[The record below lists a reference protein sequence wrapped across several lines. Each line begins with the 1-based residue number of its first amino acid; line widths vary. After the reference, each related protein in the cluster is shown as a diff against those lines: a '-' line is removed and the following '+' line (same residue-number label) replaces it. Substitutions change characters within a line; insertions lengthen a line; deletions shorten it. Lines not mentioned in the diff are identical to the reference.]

1 MTTQAVILAAGQS
14 KRMKSRTSKVFHN
27 LCGRRIIDYVLDL
40 VESLDIQEKV
50 IVINPEMKHAPWPKD
65 VELTLQD
72 PPLGTGDAVKR
83 ALPALGYADSVLVL
97 FGDTPLI
104 TKETIK
110 KMFEVQSQDVAIT
123 LLGMRPPDPTGYG
136 RLILSEDGDLVDIVE
151 HRDLQ
156 KDQFSIGYCNSG
168 VMLVKKDVLARLIE
182 EIRPHNVQQEYY
194 LTDLIRLAAQT
205 GLRCRAVEGPYE
217 EFMGI
222 NTRKDL
228 ATISELLQERLRTQF
243 MLDGVTLIDPDT
255 VYFSHDTQ
263 ISSDV
268 TIHPHV
274 TFGPGVTIREGA
286 EVLPFCHLTHCQI
299 GQDCVVGPFAHL
311 RGHAVMDEKSEVGN
325 FVELKKTHMHK
336 GSKAKHLSYLG
347 DAQIGKD
354 ANIGAGTI
362 TCNYDGFNKFE
373 THIGEGAFV
382 GTNCSLVAPL
392 TIGARAILGAGS
404 VITNDVDA
412 NTLAV
417 ARPEQKNLTD
427 GAIIFREKRLNSK
440 KAGH

>member
-14 KRMKSRTSKVFHN
+14 KRMKSKTSKVFHS

-40 VESLDIQEKV
+40 VESLNIQEKV
-50 IVINPEMKHAPWPKD
+50 IVINPEMKHEPWPKD

-110 KMFEVQSQDVAIT
+110 KMFEVQSQDVVIT

-156 KDQFSIGYCNSG
+156 KDQCSIEYCNSG

-182 EIRPHNVQQEYY
+182 EIRPHNIQQEYY
-194 LTDLIRLAAQT
+194 LTDLVRLAAQN

-228 ATISELLQERLRTQF
+228 AIISQLLQDRLRTQF
-243 MLDGVTLIDPDT
+243 MLDGVTLMDPDT

-263 ISSDV
+263 IASDV

-274 TFGPGVTIREGA
+274 TFGPGVKIREGA

-299 GQDCVVGPFAHL
+299 GQHCVVGPFAHL

-373 THIGEGAFV
+373 THVGEAAFV

-392 TIGARAILGAGS
+392 SIGARAILGAGS
-404 VITNDVDA
+404 VITEDVDD
-412 NTLAV
+412 NTLAI
-417 ARPEQKNLTD
+417 ARPEQKNLSD
-427 GAIIFREKRLNSK
+427 GAIVFREKRLKSK
-440 KAGH
+440 KIGH